1 MSINNI
7 KPIYD
12 SHSKLTLIIDGN
24 WLLISRLAVLRNK
37 YPDIDSLTHNL
48 KLLLIKSINSMLRS
62 LPEVD
67 NIIFV
72 ADGGSWRTDIPIP
85 YFLKKQGISYKGT
98 REKSDDFDW
107 DKFFAEF
114 ESFITD
120 IKTYSNIT
128 VSRSYKVEGDDWCW
142 WWSNILNNDNTNVII
157 WSADKDLTQLVK
169 TNKETGVF
177 TCTLYTR
184 GKNTVVSVDER
195 VSDDISFSM
204 MLTNPFFVENSNIL
218 SQINNKATKIN
229 KINPLFVPLDKMFRG
244 DGSDNILPPIKRITN
259 TGKEFRL
266 SVKQLDS
273 SMNIWDDNVIHN
285 FVDEVYNDKKF
296 KNKTIVNEDVAL
308 EHLLYN
314 RTLVTLNEQSYPND
328 ILNIMSEQNYYEKN
342 KDLSVTEQ
350 HIKGETDELTSIL
363 DNI

>member
-1 MSINNI
+1 MINNI

-48 KLLLIKSINSMLRS
+48 KLLLIKSINVMLRS

-72 ADGGSWRTDIPIP
+72 ADGGSWRSDVPIP
-85 YFLKKQGISYKGT
+85 DFLKKQGVSYKGT

-107 DKFFAEF
+107 DKLFNEF
-114 ESFITD
+114 ESFIID
-120 IKTYSNIT
+120 IKNYSNIT
-128 VSRSYKVEGDDWCW
+128 ISRSYKIEGDDWCW

-157 WSADKDLTQLVK
+157 WSADKDLTQLVN

-184 GKNTVVSVDER
+184 GKNTIVSVDDR

-204 MLTNPFFVENSNIL
+204 MLTNPLFVENNKIL
-218 SQINNKATKIN
+218 SDITNKATKIN

-273 SMNIWDDNVIHN
+273 SMNIWDNNTIHN

-296 KNKTIVNEDVAL
+296 KNNTIVNEDVAI

-314 RTLVTLNEQSYPND
+314 RKLVTLDQRSYPTD
-328 ILNIMSEQNYYEKN
+328 ILNTLFEHTYYEKN
-342 KDLSVTEQ
+342 KDLSITEQ
-350 HIKGETDELTSIL
+350 YIKGETDELTSIL
-363 DNI
+363 NSL

>member
-1 MSINNI
+1 MINNK

-24 WLLISRLAVLRNK
+24 WLLISRLAVLINK
-37 YPDIDSLTHNL
+37 YPDIDSLIHNL
-48 KLLLIKSINSMLRS
+48 KLLLIKSINAMLRS

-72 ADGGSWRTDIPIP
+72 ADGGSWRADIPIP
-85 YFLKKQGISYKGT
+85 EFLKKQGISYKGT

-107 DKFFAEF
+107 DKLFGEF

-120 IKTYSNIT
+120 IKNYSNIT
-128 VSRSYKVEGDDWCW
+128 VSCSYKIEGDDWCW

-184 GKNTVVSVDER
+184 GKNTVVSIDER

-204 MLTNPFFVENSNIL
+204 MLTNPLFVENSSIL
-218 SQINNKATKIN
+218 YEIINKATKIN
-229 KINPLFVPLDKMFRG
+229 KINPSFVQLDKMFRG

-259 TGKEFRL
+259 AGKEFRL

-273 SMNIWDDNVIHN
+273 SMNIWDNDIIHN

-296 KNKTIVNEDVAL
+296 KNKTIVNEDIAL

-314 RTLVTLNEQSYPND
+314 RTLVALDEQSYPND
-328 ILNIMSEQNYYEKN
+328 ILKTMSEHNYYEKN

>member
-1 MSINNI
+1 MINNI

-37 YPDIDSLTHNL
+37 YPDIDLLTHNL
-48 KLLLIKSINSMLRS
+48 KLLLIKSINAMLRS

-72 ADGGSWRTDIPIP
+72 ADGGSWRADVPIP
-85 YFLKKQGISYKGT
+85 DFLMKQGVSYKGT

-107 DKFFAEF
+107 DKLFGEF
-114 ESFITD
+114 ESFISD
-120 IKTYSNIT
+120 IKNYSNIT
-128 VSRSYKVEGDDWCW
+128 ISRSYKVEGDDWCW

-184 GKNTVVSVDER
+184 GKNTIVSVDDR

-204 MLTNPFFVENSNIL
+204 MLTNPFFVENSNLL
-218 SQINNKATKIN
+218 SEITNKATKIN

-244 DGSDNILPPIKRITN
+244 DGSDNILAPIKRITN

-273 SMNIWDDNVIHN
+273 SMNIWDNNTIHN

-308 EHLLYN
+308 KHLLYN
-314 RTLVTLNEQSYPND
+314 RTLVTLNEQSYPDD
-328 ILNIMSEQNYYEKN
+328 ILQTMSEQNYYERN

-350 HIKGETDELTSIL
+350 HIKGETDELTNIL
-363 DNI
+363 DSL